1 VSAVRDRETD
11 FLPSS
16 PPQNVLSTPEQF
28 RPLNL
33 LGNQNN
39 NKKENRTMEAKKV
52 QLNLYVLE
60 QHRDMLQR
68 IAAQKMLKNPKKSV
82 TASKIGA
89 DIIGEYLEKLWE
101 EERKSQKRGIRN
113 DEP

>member
-16 PPQNVLSTPEQF
+16 PPQNALSTPEQF
-28 RPLNL
+28 RRPNL

-82 TASKIGA
+82 SASKVGA

-101 EERKSQKRGIRN
+101 ADKQTTETRN
-113 DEP
+113 KK